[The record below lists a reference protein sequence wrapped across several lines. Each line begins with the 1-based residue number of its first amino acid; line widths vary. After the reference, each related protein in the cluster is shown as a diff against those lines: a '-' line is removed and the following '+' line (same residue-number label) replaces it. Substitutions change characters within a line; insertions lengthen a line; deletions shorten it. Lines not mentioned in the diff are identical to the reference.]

1 MGCSKHDGEGLL
13 DGVSAQG
20 SPGHGHSAPLGKGI
34 AECVRKKLDGSR
46 MVNGRKQN
54 QKQSMVVDTITSTK
68 GKDNLKT
75 ALKRSPSGE

>member
-1 MGCSKHDGEGLL
+1 
-13 DGVSAQG
+13 
-20 SPGHGHSAPLGKGI
+20 
-34 AECVRKKLDGSR
+34 